1 MARHSGATDGA
12 GEPGWDLERVFDET
26 YLDFYA
32 AVLDA
37 ARTSAE
43 CDRILRLL
51 EGRPGSRLLDLC
63 CGHGRHARELAARG
77 LDVVGVDRSAGFLR
91 RAAKGAPPGARFV
104 RADAGALPLADGS
117 FAGAYCWFSSIGYRG
132 PTEDLAT
139 LREAGRVL
147 VPGSRL
153 AVETRNWSTV
163 AAGDF
168 VVETPRG
175 RIVDVVERDEVRGRL
190 RTLRRYE
197 PDGGEPREVE
207 FSLYLYDVEAFVRL
221 LEAAGFVDV
230 DSLDGEDRPFHEG
243 AERATFVARRR
254 AEGR

>member
-1 MARHSGATDGA
+1 MPRHSRATDGA
-12 GEPGWDLERVFDET
+12 GESGWDLPRVFDET

-32 AVLDA
+32 TVLDA

-51 EGRPGSRLLDLC
+51 ESRPGSRLLDLC
-63 CGHGRHARELAARG
+63 CGHGRHARELAARS
-77 LDVVGVDRSAGFLR
+77 LDVVGVDRSAGFLW
-91 RAAKGAPPGARFV
+91 RAAKGAP
-104 RADAGALPLADGS
+104 ADAGALPLADGG

-132 PTEDLAT
+132 RTEDFAM

-175 RIVDVVERDEVRGRL
+175 RIVDVVERDEVQGRL

-207 FSLYLYDVEAFVRL
+207 FSLHLYEVDAFVRL

-230 DSLDGEDRPFHEG
+230 DSLDGEDQPFHEG

-254 AEGR
+254 AEDR